1 MAGLVPDFAKNWA
14 LFLDVDGTL
23 LDFAGHPHAVE
34 LTPELIATLSSLRGL
49 VPVAL
54 ISGRPIVDLDG
65 LFAPLRLPVAGQ
77 HGAER
82 RTANGRAIPM
92 ERPAQMSAARDAL
105 AGFAEGRPGL
115 LLEDKGLTLALHYR
129 LTPRLESEVEA
140 MMKAWMHK
148 LGGQLTLLPGNMVY
162 ELRPTATDKGAAI
175 AAFMEEPPFAGR
187 VPVFIGDDTT
197 DEDGFRMV
205 NRMGGLSVKVGGG
218 QTVADWRLSGVAT
231 VLQWLEDY
239 VRWLG
244 RKTSGITA

>member
-1 MAGLVPDFAKNWA
+1 MVPDFAKNWA
-14 LFLDVDGTL
+14 CFLDVDGTL

-34 LTPELIATLSSLRGL
+34 RKPELIATLSSLHRL
-49 VPVAL
+49 VPVAF
-54 ISGRPIVDLDG
+54 ISGRPIVDLDR

-82 RTANGRAIPM
+82 RTPSGRTIAM
-92 ERPAQMSAARDAL
+92 ERPSQMSAARDAL
-105 AGFAEGRPGL
+105 AGFAEARPGL

-129 LTPRLESEVEA
+129 LAPRLESEVEA

-148 LGGQLTLLPGNMVY
+148 LGRQFILLPGNMVY
-162 ELRPTATDKGAAI
+162 ELRPSATDKGAAI
-175 AAFMEEPPFAGR
+175 AEFMEEPPFAGR

-205 NRMGGLSVKVGGG
+205 NRMGGHSVKVGDG
-218 QTVADWRLSGVAT
+218 QTVAGGRLSGVAT
-231 VLQWLEDY
+231 VLQWLEGY

-244 RKTSGITA
+244 RKTTGITG

>member
-1 MAGLVPDFAKNWA
+1 MAGLVPDFAKTWA

-23 LDFAGHPHAVE
+23 LDFVGHPHAVE
-34 LTPELIATLSSLRGL
+34 LKPELVTTLSSLHGL

-54 ISGRPIVDLDG
+54 ISGRPIVDLDR
-65 LFAPLRLPVAGQ
+65 LFTPLRLPVAGQ

-82 RTANGRAIPM
+82 RTANGRTIPM
-92 ERPAQMSAARDAL
+92 QRLSQMSAARDAL
-105 AGFAEGRPGL
+105 ADFAEACPGL

-129 LTPRLESEVEA
+129 LAPQLESEVEA
-140 MMKAWMHK
+140 MMKAWMQK
-148 LGGQLTLLPGNMVY
+148 LGGQFILLPGNMVY

-205 NRMGGLSVKVGGG
+205 NGMGGLSVKVGGG

-244 RKTSGITA
+244 RKTTGITA